1 VRVAIFGGTGPTG
14 RLAIEAALVAGH
26 TVTVLA
32 RDPASL
38 ARRAR
43 LTIATGRLD
52 DAAAVDRVIA
62 EADAVLSLLG
72 PKPGG
77 DTRTVP
83 DGAAAI
89 LAAMSTHGVH
99 RLVAVS
105 HAVAGDP
112 ADRIGLVGRTR
123 LRLAY
128 VSRPTAYR
136 EIVRTAERIRASSAD
151 WTLLRASRLT
161 DGPRTGRVIAG
172 PLTGSAPAPIS
183 RANLA
188 DILVRELAD
197 GALVGQAPVVS
208 DG

>member
-1 VRVAIFGGTGPTG
+1 VRIAIFGGTGPTG
-14 RLAIEAALVAGH
+14 RLAIDAALLAGH
-26 TVTVLA
+26 TVTAYA
-32 RDPASL
+32 RDPARL
-38 ARRAR
+38 ERRAR
-43 LTIATGRLD
+43 LTITPGQLSDVAGI
-52 DAAAVDRVIA
+52 DRAIA

-77 DTRTVP
+77 AARAVP
-83 DGAAAI
+83 DGTTAI

-99 RLVAVS
+99 RIVAVS

-112 ADRIGLVGRTR
+112 ADRLGLGSRTR

-128 VSRPTAYR
+128 ASRAAAYR
-136 EIVRTAERIRASSAD
+136 DIVRTAERIRASTAD
-151 WTLLRASRLT
+151 WTLLRAVRLT
-161 DGPRTGRVIAG
+161 DGPRTGRVVAG
-172 PLTGSAPAPIS
+172 PLTGSTTAPIS

-197 GALVGQAPVVS
+197 GALVGQAPVVI